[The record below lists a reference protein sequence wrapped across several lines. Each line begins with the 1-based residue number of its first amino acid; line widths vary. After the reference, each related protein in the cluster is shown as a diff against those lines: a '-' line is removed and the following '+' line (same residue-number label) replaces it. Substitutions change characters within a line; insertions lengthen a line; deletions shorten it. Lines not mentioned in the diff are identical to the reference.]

1 MITTGTPL
9 LFLFPLLAL
18 RSAATYYPLIEYS
31 GTTFFDGWDFYGAI
45 DNTTW
50 GNVTYVD
57 AADATAE
64 SLAYTNGAGNAIIKV
79 DNASTVLGAGIQ
91 YRKSVRLTSKAAFPV
106 GTLFVVD
113 ALHMPYG
120 CSVWPSIWLNGVLQP
135 GEVWPAAGE
144 IDLIE
149 AINLMDHNQMALH
162 SYAGCLQPANVTQTG
177 HTLIHN
183 CNDTTAS
190 GCTVAETKNGSFG
203 AGFAAQRGGA
213 FGLQFDVAG
222 VFMWFWPRSLIPA
235 SITQA
240 SPSMDLTDWGTPSA
254 AYPAVAGGC
263 NVTEFFPEQRVVI
276 DITLCGLWHAVSPP
290 LRTLAGLPSVYD
302 ATCPGD
308 CFANNIAGN
317 GSNYANAY
325 FEIPSIRTWSVDS
338 GAAASASSA
347 GVGSGPQTTG
357 VASGSVSG
365 SASPTAG
372 GGTGAGAVGVP
383 SGARVGVKLLEGGRG
398 WMWVWVWAAGMLGAL
413 LMA

>member
-1 MITTGTPL
+1 MITTRTPL
-9 LFLFPLLAL
+9 LFLLSFLAL
-18 RSAATYYPLIEYS
+18 RAAATYYPLIEYS

-79 DNASTVLGAGIQ
+79 DNASTVLGVGIQ

-222 VFMWFWPRSLIPA
+222 VFMWFWPRPLIPA

-240 SPSMDLTDWGTPSA
+240 SPSSTMDLTDWGTPSA

-276 DITLCGLWHAVSPP
+276 DITLCGLW
-290 LRTLAGLPSVYD
+290 AGLPSVYD

-308 CFANNIAGN
+308 CFASNIAGN

-325 FEIPSIRTWSVDS
+325 FEIPSIRTWSLDS

-347 GVGSGPQTTG
+347 GVGGAQQTTG
-357 VASGSVSG
+357 VASGSVSV
-365 SASPTAG
+365 S
-372 GGTGAGAVGVP
+372 
-383 SGARVGVKLLEGGRG
+383 
-398 WMWVWVWAAGMLGAL
+398 
-413 LMA
+413 

>member
-1 MITTGTPL
+1 MITTRTPL
-9 LFLFPLLAL
+9 LLLLGLAL
-18 RSAATYYPLIEYS
+18 RTTATYYPLIEYS

-79 DNASTVLGAGIQ
+79 DNVSTVLGVGIQ

-106 GTLFVVD
+106 GTLFVID

-120 CSVWPSIWLNGVLQP
+120 CSVWPSIWLNGVLGP

-177 HTLIHN
+177 HTLIRN

-222 VFMWFWPRSLIPA
+222 VFMWFWPRPSIPA

-240 SPSMDLTDWGTPSA
+240 SPSSTMDLTDWGTPSA
-254 AYPAVAGGC
+254 AYPSVAGGC

-276 DITLCGLWHAVSPP
+276 DITLCGLW
-290 LRTLAGLPSVYD
+290 AGLPSVYD

-308 CFANNIAGN
+308 CFASNIAGN

-357 VASGSVSG
+357 VASGSVSA
-365 SASPTAG
+365 SASPTAS

-383 SGARVGVKLLEGGRG
+383 SGARISAKLGLG
-398 WMWVWVWAAGMLGAL
+398 WWWAAGMVVLAL
-413 LMA
+413 AGTLL